1 MREQATVGFTNKIWK
16 FSIAATLAILFVI
29 VSSKPA
35 HALWN
40 IFPDT
45 GNYGMN
51 DAVAVVARDGGGYTL
66 TSEQAFFK
74 IFSPRSSLTITV
86 EYICN
91 SYNWGNSEAQIQWWA
106 NSANEQAIDANPSTP
121 FVDPLG
127 AFDTASCGAG
137 DNFTTPT
144 ISGSSLSSVLSHEP
158 FYTYTLAV
166 IHTGAAGGIN
176 GFRVTTYT
184 PGDYVTFR
192 EQTLAEATT
201 AGAYPGYRAFA
212 VLDQVFGGNPR
223 GEDTYTFVFGTDC
236 TITTDVQAF
245 LRWSDADFGIS
256 NEQGDPPI
264 SFTLFDVTDG
274 TSITRSGPQLMNTIG
289 LNNDD
294 KEFEFTA
301 KPNHKY
307 QWVWNNVDNING
319 VQVWMP
325 FSEINYVQPCP
336 NTPPP
341 PPPPSSCAG
350 QPYTFTGGPP
360 GWAGCTASIA
370 GASYGANQTCSA
382 LVASQV
388 NGIVSA
394 SCGGSTLTST
404 SSTAS
409 ASGTVVY
416 SIQTCPTYNYLTGA
430 CPGGYVSSGSQS
442 ASASLLP
449 CAWAYAH
456 NSSLTNEG
464 PTTPKPNDLIQV
476 NATIYNDF
484 GNIYDGYGPNHQ
496 VCIEPY
502 SGTEFLVNNGVPT
515 GPNAGGCFVAGIAV
529 VCRGGPLQSGGS
541 ASYFG
546 NWQVR
551 PDAPQDAEICFSIE
565 STPQEGPSWPAVA
578 IGSGGINATPLGA
591 RCFSV
596 YNLRFDLK
604 VPEVVTDPAEVAFAG
619 QTVGVTVT
627 ICNEE
632 DESGIIGPP
641 YPPEPALRGIAPNVI
656 VSSDP
661 SGGLD
666 PGINGVYTIPPG
678 VPTVP
683 VTGNLCSPTPLTG
696 SAIVPITAPVGSQVC
711 AIITTN
717 YNRGFSD
724 PADIRPE
731 GGPLIGQDCVTV
743 IDAPY
748 VKVYGNDIW
757 SGGNFNFDGNCNV
770 DTTPLSG
777 VTGDIKGRSINTFGS
792 ATNYVG
798 AVEQYAAFALG
809 DITAFGTAE
818 VSATG
823 SGYNLLAFA
832 NTGPALGNFGAS
844 QCLSNIF
851 DTGGA
856 GGQIDD
862 LLWNSSTTSPDINT
876 AINSATPG
884 QHSFN
889 GPQTISTSNPITDS
903 KTILVDGSVEINVPS
918 GNLINTTAYGTVGAP
933 NIPVLVV
940 IATGDITINANMR
953 RLDGIFIS
961 LGTIHTCPMQL
972 FLSIDPPCNQS
983 LEVHGSFIAN
993 EIAFRRTAGG
1003 INGAS
1008 TRASVHTSRCNYPPS
1023 AGLTIPGSNV
1033 SSAPPMDFDIPCS
1046 AEVFRFN
1053 PELYLG
1059 DAIFRRGANQPFN
1072 IQQIRELPPIF

>member
-1 MREQATVGFTNKIWK
+1 MIQPAVTGFVNRTWK
-16 FSIAATLAILFVI
+16 LAVVVLLGSLFVI

-40 IFPDT
+40 IFPDVT
-45 GNYGMN
+45 NYGMN
-51 DAVAVVARDGGGYTL
+51 DALAVVARDGGGYTL

-91 SYNWGNSEAQIQWWA
+91 SYDWGNAEAQIQWWA
-106 NSANEQAIDANPSTP
+106 NSSNEQAIDANTSTP

-127 AFDTASCGAG
+127 AFDTASCGASN
-137 DNFTTPT
+137 NFTTPT
-144 ISGSSLSSVLSHEP
+144 ISGSSLSTVLSHEA

-176 GFRVTTYT
+176 GFRVTTYS

-201 AGAYPGYRAFA
+201 SGAYPGYRAFA
-212 VLDQVFGGNPR
+212 VLDQVFGGDPR

-236 TITTDVQAF
+236 SITTDVQAF

-256 NEQGDPPI
+256 NEQGNPI

-274 TSITRSGPQLMNTIG
+274 TTVVTRTGLELMDTYA

-294 KEFEFTA
+294 KELQFTA

-307 QWVWNNVDNING
+307 RWVWSNVDNING
-319 VQVWMP
+319 VQIWMP
-325 FSEINYVQPCP
+325 FSEINFVQACP
-336 NTPPP
+336 GTPPP
-341 PPPPSSCAG
+341 PPSGSSCAG
-350 QPYTFTGGPP
+350 QPYTFTGGP
-360 GWAGCTASIA
+360 GGCTVSIA

-382 LVASQV
+382 SVSSQV

-409 ASGTVVY
+409 ASGTVTY
-416 SIQTCPTYNYLTGA
+416 SISTCPTYNYLTGA
-430 CPGGYVSSGSQS
+430 CPGGYVFSGSQS
-442 ASASLLP
+442 AGASILP

-456 NSSLTNEG
+456 ISSLTNEG

-484 GNIYDGYGPNHQ
+484 GNAFAGYSPNHQ

-502 SGTEFLVNNGVPT
+502 SGTQFLVNNGVPT
-515 GPNAGGCFVAGIAV
+515 GPNAGGCFVAGVAV
-529 VCRGGPLQSGGS
+529 VCRGGPLPSGGG

-551 PDAPQDAEICFSIE
+551 PDAPHDAQICFSIE
-565 STPQEGPSWPAVA
+565 STPQEGPSYPAVA

-596 YNLRFDLK
+596 YNLRFDLSL
-604 VPEVVTDPAEVAFAG
+604 PEVVTDPAEVAFAG
-619 QTVGVTVT
+619 QTVTVTAT
-627 ICNEE
+627 ICNDD
-632 DESGIIGPP
+632 DELGIIGPP
-641 YPPEPALRGIAPNVI
+641 YPPEPALRGIAPNVNI
-656 VSSDP
+656 SS
-661 SGGLD
+661 SGGLN
-666 PGINGVYTIPPG
+666 PGISGVYTIPPG
-678 VPTVP
+678 VPTSP
-683 VTGNLCSPTPLTG
+683 VSGNLCSPTPLTG
-696 SAIVPITAPVGSQVC
+696 SAIVPITAPVGSEVC

-731 GGPLIGQDCVTV
+731 GGPISGQDCVTV

-757 SGGNFNFDGNCNV
+757 SGGNFNFDGTCTV
-770 DTTPLSG
+770 DTAT

-792 ATNYVG
+792 VTNYVG

-818 VSATG
+818 VSASG
-823 SGYNLLAFA
+823 SGYNRLAFA
-832 NTGPALGNFGAS
+832 NTGAALGNFGAS

-851 DTGGA
+851 DNGGD

-862 LLWNSSTTSPDINT
+862 LLWTSSTPSPNINA
-876 AINSATPG
+876 AINQPTPG
-884 QHSFN
+884 QHALS
-889 GPQTISTSNPITDS
+889 GPGPHVITTAS
-903 KTILVDGSVEINVPS
+903 AITASQTILVDGSVEINVGT
-918 GNLINTTAYGTVGAP
+918 GNLINTSAYGTVTAP

-961 LGTIHTCPMQL
+961 LGTIHTCPAQL

-1003 INGAS
+1003 IDGAS
-1008 TRASVHTSRCNYPPS
+1008 TRASVHTSRCNYSRS

-1059 DAIFRRGANQPFN
+1059 DAIFRRGANEPFN